1 MEVKLNIELW
11 QLVTAMI
18 AIASAFA
25 VNTYMTKQNDKK
37 IKTLEDKTD
46 GVMTE
51 TEARVI
57 FVSKEL
63 YENQMNHIDKTL
75 TELKEQNNTI
85 LGYVKK

>member
-25 VNTYMTKQNDKK
+25 VNTYMTRQNTQK
-37 IKTLEDKTD
+37 IKALESKTE
-46 GVMTE
+46 GVLTE
-51 TEARVI
+51 SEARTI

-63 YENQMNHIDKTL
+63 YDNQMTHIDTTL
-75 TELKEQNNTI
+75 SELKEQNNTI

>member
-25 VNTYMTKQNDKK
+25 VNTYMTKQHDKK